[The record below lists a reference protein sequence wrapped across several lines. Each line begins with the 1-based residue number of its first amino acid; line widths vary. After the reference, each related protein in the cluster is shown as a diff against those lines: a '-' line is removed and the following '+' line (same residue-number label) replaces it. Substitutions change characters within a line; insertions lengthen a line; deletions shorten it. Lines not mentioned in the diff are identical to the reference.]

1 MSKIK
6 NCPCCNHHDMY
17 EITQTDDMGA
27 EIPALFCNAC
37 KMIFTVENDSPYMS
51 DEKTF
56 EYLKEKLHEKF
67 NQRTILET
75 IVEKFNQRK
84 EYWESDDVK
93 DRKSAEK
100 HIGTWR
106 SATLIVKGE
115 GDLE

>member
-17 EITQTDDMGA
+17 EIKQTDDMGA

-67 NQRTILET
+67 NKRTIIERILT
-75 IVEKFNQRK
+75 RLK
-84 EYWESDDVK
+84 EERLYPLR
-93 DRKSAEK
+93 DRDNHFAIREDNV
-100 HIGTWR
+100 IR
-106 SATLIVKGE
+106 IIEEE
-115 GDLE
+115 GGIE

>member
-67 NQRTILET
+67 NTRTFIDRVT
-75 IVEKFNQRK
+75 KFV
-84 EYWESDDVK
+84 D
-93 DRKSAEK
+93 K
-100 HIGTWR
+100 HVNIEEEL
-106 SATLIVKGE
+106 SKNEV
-115 GDLE
+115 